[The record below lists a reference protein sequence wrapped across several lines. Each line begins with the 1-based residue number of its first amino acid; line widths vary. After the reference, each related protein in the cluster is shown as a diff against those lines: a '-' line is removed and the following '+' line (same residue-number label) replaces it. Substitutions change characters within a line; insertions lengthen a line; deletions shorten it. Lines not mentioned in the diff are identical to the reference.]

1 MTLKR
6 IIQVLMVVF
15 IGVNFL
21 LVYMDEEEKVE
32 RTAYVNGWSETFE
45 ADLLK
50 KVYKP
55 GVLKAVGAEHIYFDE
70 NLGNFQEFLV
80 EEGNPINPGDSLYT
94 YQVDNYYEA
103 EADLMSKTEQI
114 TGEIAAIETAISEM
128 ERYQLPSG
136 MTGEP
141 NRFAIAGEQLE
152 VELPQSSINADLIKQ
167 QYIVEKEKELSQKR
181 SQLEAY
187 QSQLTE
193 LRSTGNTITV
203 ESPYAGIVTDLNE
216 TLDNPVVTIENAE
229 LHVFGELTEKER
241 TQMQPGLAA
250 EVDILELSLQLDGSV
265 HKVSSTPASIDIESE
280 SIYSFQVAFD
290 EESENEDSES
300 EALEDEDSQLE
311 ELLPG
316 YHADVAI
323 VTEESLGAT
332 ALFEE
337 AVFTDSVWK
346 MTNEGKLVKQNVE
359 TGLYVD
365 SVVELASGVEIGDW
379 VAVDPPSLFHD
390 GADFITPLQL
400 KEITKDSFSDDHWV
414 KNLMTGL
421 LSR

>member
-1 MTLKR
+1 MTIKR
-6 IIQVLMVVF
+6 IIQVLVVVF

-21 LVYMDEEEKVE
+21 LVYFDEEEKVE
-32 RTAYVNGWSETFE
+32 RTAYVNDWSETFE
-45 ADLLK
+45 ADLLEK
-50 KVYKP
+50 LYKP
-55 GVLKAVGAEHIYFDE
+55 GVLKAAGAEHIYFDE
-70 NLGNFQEFLV
+70 NLGSFQEFIV
-80 EEGNPINPGDSLYT
+80 EEGNQVNPGDPLYT

-103 EADLMSKTEQI
+103 EANLMSQTEQI
-114 TGEIAAIETAISEM
+114 NGEIAAIETAISQM
-128 ERYQLPSG
+128 ERYQLPVG

-141 NRFAIAGEQLE
+141 NAFTITGEQLE
-152 VELPQSSINADLIKQ
+152 VELPQSSIDADLIKQ
-167 QYIVEKEKELSQKR
+167 QYIVEKEKELSQKV

-203 ESPYAGIVTDLNE
+203 ESPYAGRITDLNE
-216 TLDNPVVTIENAE
+216 TLDNPVVTIESAE

-250 EVDILELSLQLDGSV
+250 EVDIQEMSLQLDGTL
-265 HKVSSTPASIDIESE
+265 HKVSSTPKSIDIGSE
-280 SIYSFQVAFD
+280 SIYSFQVAFVED
-290 EESENEDSES
+290 EENEER
-300 EALEDEDSQLE
+300 EDEDSELE

-337 AVFTDSVWK
+337 AVFTDAVWR
-346 MTNEGKLVKQNVE
+346 MTNEGKLVKQKIE
-359 TGLYVD
+359 SGLYVG
-365 SVVELASGVEIGDW
+365 SMVELTSGVELGDW
-379 VAVDPPSLFHD
+379 VAVDPPGLFHD

-400 KEITKDSFSDDHWV
+400 KEITKDSFSDDNWAE
-414 KNLMTGL
+414 NLVTGL